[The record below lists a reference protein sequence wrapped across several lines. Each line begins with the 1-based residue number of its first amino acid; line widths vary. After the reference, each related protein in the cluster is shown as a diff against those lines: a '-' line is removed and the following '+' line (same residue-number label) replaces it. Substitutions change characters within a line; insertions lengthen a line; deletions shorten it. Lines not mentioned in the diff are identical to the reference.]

1 MRAAVCA
8 RPFRRYASSLA
19 LEDLNPLVMK
29 AEYAVRGA
37 IPLRAAQ
44 IKKEVRPPSPA
55 CRRRC
60 CATAV

>member
-1 MRAAVCA
+1 MRAAACA

-19 LEDLNPLVMK
+19 VEDLNPLVMK

-44 IKKEVRPPSPA
+44 IKKEVRSPA
-55 CRRRC
+55 PVCRRRC
-60 CATAV
+60 ATAA